1 MPRHPV
7 IEALLELH
15 RIDREVHRLTTQK
28 DLLPVSL
35 QRIATRLDQQRQ
47 ALDTRKGRVK
57 ELRKDTAVKELEL
70 RSAEEAIEKLTVQ
83 LNRARTNKEFTAF
96 QHEIASKRADSSR
109 IEDQVLAAMADIEQ
123 LEAEA
128 RELGKS
134 ISQIEGEHRQEATGI
149 EGDIAGLNA
158 RIAEL
163 QKGRAAAAAK
173 VEASVLDEYERIAAK
188 KGASAL
194 AAVVANSCQ
203 GCFMQLPPQLGHELR
218 GGRQV
223 VRCPNC
229 SRLLYLP

>member
-15 RIDREVHRLTTQK
+15 RIDNSIHRLTTQK

-35 QRIATRLDQQRQ
+35 QRIATRLEKQRE
-47 ALDTRKGRVK
+47 ALESRRGRVK
-57 ELRKDTAVKELEL
+57 ELRADTAAKELDL
-70 RSAEEAIEKLTVQ
+70 RSAEEEIEKLTVQ
-83 LNRARTNKEFTAF
+83 LNRARTNKEFATF
-96 QHEIASKRADSSR
+96 QHEIAAKKADSSR
-109 IEDQVLAAMADIEQ
+109 IEDQVLAAMTDIEE
-123 LEAEA
+123 LETEA
-128 RELGKS
+128 RELDKS
-134 ISQIEGEHRQEATGI
+134 ISQIVEEHKEEATGI
-149 EGDIAGLNA
+149 EGDIAGLDE
-158 RIAEL
+158 RIAKL
-163 QKGRAAAAAK
+163 KKAR
-173 VEASVLDEYERIAAK
+173 VEASEKVDGPVLEEYERIAAK

-194 AAVVANSCQ
+194 APVVENACQ